1 MKIILKLEKICE
13 GVCLKEK
20 GNKFIKNGILATLN
34 LKERQK
40 INDLKL
46 FENWNRIKTI
56 WKKTRVLKI
65 EILKIKFKNWNFG
78 KLFENGSFEH

>member
-1 MKIILKLEKICE
+1 MHELISQIPLFWNYENHIHTLIKIVKNVKIILKLEKICE

-56 WKKTRVLKI
+56 
-65 EILKIKFKNWNFG
+65 
-78 KLFENGSFEH
+78 